1 MQQEHLLSIFRDSE
15 ALLEGH
21 FLLTSGL
28 HSDRYFQCARVLQ
41 FPHYTELLCG
51 EIAHQFRPAG
61 IEVVVAPALGGI
73 VVGQEVGRQL
83 RARTLFAERKEGAME
98 LRRGFR
104 IAPGE
109 NVLVCEDVVT
119 TGGSVAEVIAL
130 VRKAGGKIAGVAYIV
145 DRSGGKVRF
154 PRDPG
159 GAQFS
164 LATMDV
170 VAYTPEKCPL
180 CAKGIPVVKP
190 GSRGNA

>member
-51 EIAHQFRPAG
+51 EIAQQFRPAG
-61 IEVVVAPALGGI
+61 IDVVVAPALGGI

-83 RARTLFAERKEGAME
+83 RARTLFAERKEGVME

-104 IAPGE
+104 ISPGE

-119 TGGSVAEVIAL
+119 TGGSVSEVIGL

-154 PRDPG
+154 PVDHG

-164 LATMDV
+164 LAAMDV
-170 VAYTPEKCPL
+170 VAYAPEKCPL